1 MSLKRF
7 FFLLFISCLSASVI
21 AQGFEKE
28 ANLKA
33 AFIYNFTK
41 YIDWGQYDN
50 RSEFTIAVLGE
61 APIAKALQ
69 EIAKGNTVNG
79 KPVVVQI
86 FKNPSEVSDCDIL
99 FISKNCGFALDKILP
114 AIGKGVLT
122 ISEHSGYAERGTA
135 FNFIIVNN
143 RLKFEA
149 NLKAISSAGL
159 KAGSQLLKLAKI
171 VE

>member
-1 MSLKRF
+1 MMLKRVFLMLFVSF
-7 FFLLFISCLSASVI
+7 FYGGVI
-21 AQGFEKE
+21 AQTTEQE
-28 ANLKA
+28 SNLKA

-41 YIDWGQYDN
+41 YIDWGPYNDRN
-50 RSEFTIAVLGE
+50 EFVIDVLGDS
-61 APIAKALQ
+61 AIANSLRQIAK
-69 EIAKGNTVNG
+69 EKTVNG
-79 KPVVVQI
+79 KPIVVHI
-86 FKNPSEVSDCDIL
+86 LENPSEAIDCDIL
-99 FISKNCGFALDKILP
+99 FISRNSGFTLDKILP

-122 ISEHSGYAERGTA
+122 ISEQPGYAEQGTA
-135 FNFIIVNN
+135 FNFIIIKN